1 VKVPRQ
7 LPRSQVSLTTVF
19 TVCFGVVASVAVV
32 LFVMH
37 SLVALTIT
45 AGALMIAVALDHLVA
60 LLVQRKVKR
69 WLAIVIVT
77 VASLALLAGAIVLL
91 IPPVVGQTRQ
101 LISHWPKIWAG
112 FMKTETVQKLW
123 MRYRN
128 EGRLEELVQRLP
140 DVVTDTAGTVL
151 TVLGGVLNAIAA
163 AVTIFFLSI
172 FMLIFGGQVVESLL
186 GETMP
191 ERRDRYRK
199 VVHKIYDLIG
209 GYLGGLFLICSINA
223 TLTSTMLAIT
233 GIPFFLPLGLASGF
247 SSLVPYAGP
256 VVMAALVTG
265 LAMITA
271 GFWKGVACAI
281 YFVVYGQIEGNILG
295 PLVFRRTVHVN
306 PLIVLLSIVFFSEIA
321 GIIGAI
327 LAVPITAAIQILLRE
342 LLRIRRERLDLE
354 RTSLNSPGE
363 TLSGIPKTET

>member
-1 VKVPRQ
+1 VKVPRR

-19 TVCFGVVASVAVV
+19 TICFGVLVSVAVV
-32 LFVMH
+32 LFVTH

-60 LLVQRKVKR
+60 LLVERKVKR
-69 WLAIVIVT
+69 GWAIVIVT
-77 VASLALLAGAIVLL
+77 VAALALLAGAVLL
-91 IPPVVGQTRQ
+91 LVPPVVSQTRQ
-101 LISHWPKIWAG
+101 LITHWPSIRKRIFEAG
-112 FMKTETVQKLW
+112 PVHELW
-123 MRYRN
+123 KKYRN
-128 EGRLEELVQRLP
+128 EGRLEDLVQHLP

-151 TVLGGVLNAIAA
+151 NVLGGVLNAIAA

-172 FMLIFGGQVVESLL
+172 FMLIFGGPAVDALL
-186 GETMP
+186 GEATP

-256 VVMAALVTG
+256 LVMAVLVTG
-265 LAMITA
+265 LSMITA
-271 GFWKGVACAI
+271 SVWKGVAVAI
-281 YFVVYGQIEGNILG
+281 YFIVYGQVEGNILG

-306 PLIVLLSIVFFSEIA
+306 PLVVLLSIVFFSEIA

-327 LAVPITAAIQILLRE
+327 LAVPVTAAIQIVLRE
-342 LLRIRRERLDLE
+342 LLRIRRERLDLA
-354 RTSLNSPGE
+354 RTALNSPGE
-363 TLSGIPKTET
+363 TLSGIPKNDT

>member
-1 VKVPRQ
+1 
-7 LPRSQVSLTTVF
+7 VSLTTVF
-19 TVCFGVVASVAVV
+19 TVCFGVVLSVAVV
-32 LFVMH
+32 LFVVH
-37 SLVALTIT
+37 SLVALTLTT
-45 AGALMIAVALDHLVA
+45 AALMIAVALDHLVA

-69 WLAIVIVT
+69 IWAIAIVT
-77 VASLALLAGAIVLL
+77 VASLVLLAGAFLLL
-91 IPPVVGQTRQ
+91 IPPVTGQTRQ
-101 LISHWPKIWAG
+101 LISHWPSIKARIG
-112 FMKTETVQKLW
+112 KT
-123 MRYRN
+123 
-128 EGRLEELVQRLP
+128 ELVQWLLMKFKEAGRLDELIQRIP
-140 DVVTDTAGTVL
+140 DVIGDTAGTVL

-172 FMLIFGGQVVESLL
+172 FMLIFGGQVVDALL

-209 GYLGGLFLICSINA
+209 GYLGGLFLICTINA

-233 GIPFFLPLGLASGF
+233 GVPFFLPLGLTSGF

-256 VVMAALVTG
+256 ALMGALVTG

-295 PLVFRRTVHVN
+295 PLIFRRTVHVN

-321 GIIGAI
+321 GIIGAV
-327 LAVPITAAIQILLRE
+327 LAEPITAAIQILLRE